1 VAAPATVKS
10 SEYAPASTMTLQFSQ
25 VPLPSTLKY
34 HPPKTNTGT
43 HSERQ
48 PNAKPNAKLM
58 AAAARTAITVTP

>member
-1 VAAPATVKS
+1 
-10 SEYAPASTMTLQFSQ
+10 MTLQFSQ

-58 AAAARTAITVTP
+58 AAASRTAITVTP